1 MKRRGVLIT
10 FGAIAILPIAALLG
24 LHRSYSPGP
33 VLAGHAPFVSQCSA
47 CHQPWRGVSND
58 GCIDCHGDYKTLN
71 DHKSAKLSGKDNE
84 LLPGKVIPA
93 FYDSEDKAD
102 KLSCRSCHTDHR
114 GRHPDLTAT
123 AGSNC
128 TFCHQ
133 HDAIDDVSAHTKK
146 AIQRPTGSRT
156 AIATSYAHARE
167 LELLQ
172 KRNPSMRHLPCE
184 SCHQLRKARA
194 DQPETFLLIRAGTA
208 LLDAPP
214 GGSQNPAYSP
224 QNPAAI
230 ASPTAAGSPASSG
243 STTNPA
249 AFEQDDYSRLWA
261 SAPAAATEIPVFKA
275 YKHVNALFTHSRAHL
290 GYKCAS
296 CHEDIETR
304 SKRPGDP
311 AAREV
316 AQCFNCH
323 GRKPAARPAAIATSA
338 RAILLGPSPALADE
352 PAAKPTEPLYKT
364 CGQCHAFHVHG
375 AKPDH
380 DFPAKAPIARPRPSR
395 GIRFAAYTIALG
407 SAGGPSGGGE
417 WFGVRRVI
425 VQPWWLGILGL
436 VLTGFGAGAYLR
448 WIPSRLEMQKAAG
461 SVAPQMTPEIPA
473 LDDGYQSSVDRL
485 YIVGETA
492 GTASI
497 NLAMRSGRQAIE
509 FIGNRLKFEKPAA
522 QPDTYDVAVIG
533 CGPAGISA
541 GTTAKSRGL
550 SYLAIEK
557 STAASTIK
565 NYPRGKFVQS
575 TPLTIAEYGEF
586 FMEDDTSK
594 EGLIKKWEQ
603 MLAHTGLQIL
613 EREEVTR
620 ITARDGLFELTTSSR
635 KTFKARFVV
644 TAIGVRGSPRRLN
657 VPGEAADRVFYNLVE
672 PEEYKDKHILV
683 AGGGNAGAEVAQ
695 ALSNP
700 DLRNTVAYSYRDVV
714 LGPPVTPENAQKI
727 SALQQKGYLTAYPS
741 TEVKELKPGKVVLAP
756 RAPKSGGPK
765 LTPAPG
771 SVLIT
776 EPTAIDNDFVFA
788 MLGAELPTKFL
799 KSIGVRMT
807 RKR

>member
-1 MKRRGVLIT
+1 MKRRSVLIT
-10 FGAIAILPIAALLG
+10 CGAVAILPIAALLG

-71 DHKSAKLSGKDNE
+71 DHKSAKLSGKDSE
-84 LLPGKVIPA
+84 LLPGRVIRA
-93 FYDSEDKAD
+93 FYDPEDKAE

-114 GRHPDLTAT
+114 GRHPDLTAA

-146 AIQRPTGSRT
+146 TIQRPTGSRT
-156 AIATSYAHARE
+156 GSTTSYSHSKE
-167 LELLQ
+167 LESLQ
-172 KRNPSMRHLPCE
+172 KRDPSVRHLPCE
-184 SCHQLRKARA
+184 SCHQLRRARA
-194 DQPETFLLIRAGTA
+194 NEPETFLLIRAGTT
-208 LLDAPP
+208 LLAPP
-214 GGSQNPAYSP
+214 
-224 QNPAAI
+224 PAA
-230 ASPTAAGSPASSG
+230 SPGGTGSPAG
-243 STTNPA
+243 
-249 AFEQDDYSRLWA
+249 EQDDYSKMWA
-261 SAPAAATEIPVFKA
+261 SAPAAAIEIPLFKT
-275 YKHVNALFTHSRAHL
+275 YKRINALFTHSQAHL
-290 GYKCAS
+290 GYKCTS
-296 CHEDIETR
+296 CHEDIER
-304 SKRPGDP
+304 KNKRPGDP

-316 AQCFNCH
+316 GQCFNCH
-323 GRKPAARPAAIATSA
+323 ARKSDAKPAAIAKSGGS
-338 RAILLGPSPALADE
+338 ILLGPSPALADA
-352 PAAKPTEPLYKT
+352 PQPQHKT

-380 DFPAKAPIARPRPSR
+380 DFPAKAPIARPHPPR
-395 GIRFAAYTIALG
+395 GIRFAAYTIVLG
-407 SAGGPSGGGE
+407 GAAGGSGGGE
-417 WFGVRRVI
+417 WIGVRRVI
-425 VQPWWLGILGL
+425 VQPWWLGLLGL
-436 VLTGFGAGAYLR
+436 VLTGFGAAAYFR
-448 WIPSRLEMQKAAG
+448 WVPSQLEMQKAAG
-461 SVAPQMTPEIPA
+461 SVAPQLTPEIPA
-473 LDDGYQSSVDRL
+473 LDDSYQSSVERL

-497 NLAMRSGRQAIE
+497 NFAMRSGRQAIE
-509 FIGNRLKFEKPAA
+509 FIANRLKFEKPGA
-522 QPDTYDVAVIG
+522 QPDVYDVAVIG
-533 CGPAGISA
+533 GGPAGIAA
-541 GTTAKSRGL
+541 GTTAKSKGL

-557 STAASTIK
+557 ATAASTIR

-603 MLAHTGLQIL
+603 MLARTGLQIL

-620 ITARDGLFELTTSSR
+620 ITARAGLFEITSNSGKAFR
-635 KTFKARFVV
+635 ARFVV

-657 VPGEAADRVFYNLVE
+657 VPGEGADRVLYNLVE

-683 AGGGNAGAEVAQ
+683 VGGGNAGAEVAQ

-714 LGPPVTPENAQKI
+714 LGPPVTPENAEKI

-741 TEVKELKPGKVVLAP
+741 SEVKEIKPGKVVLAP
-756 RAPKSGGPK
+756 RAAKSGGPK
-765 LTPAPG
+765 FAAAPG

-776 EPTAIDNDFVFA
+776 APTEIDNDFIFG